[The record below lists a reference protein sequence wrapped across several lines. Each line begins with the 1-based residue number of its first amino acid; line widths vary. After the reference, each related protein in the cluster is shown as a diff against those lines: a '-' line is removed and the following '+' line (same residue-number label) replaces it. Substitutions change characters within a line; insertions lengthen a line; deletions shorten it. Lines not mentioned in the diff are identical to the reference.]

1 MYKRVEKS
9 KENKSRSVANSVTQ
23 EKNNDNSTYIPKE
36 NGVADNRAVHKFF
49 DQRNTVSQLMTVRTV
64 PKKAQIDPKM
74 ARKHIV
80 PKAGQADWAKKHE
93 KPKTTFIDND
103 ADIKALVDTDAYD
116 FEEEKKEKGWKRIFG
131 TLTTTEYHK
140 KDGKNNA
147 DEPVD
152 QVGEEKGRV
161 CEVGVRKEAGTHD
174 LLIDHLQNKEST

>member
-1 MYKRVEKS
+1 MYKRVEKP

-80 PKAGQADWAKKHE
+80 PKAGQADWAKKH
-93 KPKTTFIDND
+93 
-103 ADIKALVDTDAYD
+103 
-116 FEEEKKEKGWKRIFG
+116 
-131 TLTTTEYHK
+131 
-140 KDGKNNA
+140 
-147 DEPVD
+147 
-152 QVGEEKGRV
+152 
-161 CEVGVRKEAGTHD
+161 
-174 LLIDHLQNKEST
+174 